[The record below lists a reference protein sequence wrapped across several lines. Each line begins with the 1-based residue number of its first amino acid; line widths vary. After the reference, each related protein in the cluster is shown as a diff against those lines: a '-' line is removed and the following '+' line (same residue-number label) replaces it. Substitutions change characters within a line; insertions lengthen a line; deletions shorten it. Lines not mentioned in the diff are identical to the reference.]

1 MFLSTCSP
9 VDAVQHH
16 EVNPVANGLLLQ
28 QSTVVISRKKC
39 ARSGLTHDDCCFG
52 IRRCVLARDVTEPA
66 KIHVRLVRIL

>member
-39 ARSGLTHDDCCFG
+39 ARCGLTHDDHCFG
-52 IRRCVLARDVTEPA
+52 VRKCVLARDVTEPA
-66 KIHVRLVRIL
+66 KIHVRRMWIL